1 MGFSQQSRHRGPFG
15 NGEMANA
22 VLGSYRSLCSPFTDH
37 VCPLSPAWFSQATP
51 YGIAEADGSLTC
63 DKGNGGRLPPG
74 FRCHSGFAVQL
85 YAGIEDVASRKSWRN
100 H

>member
-1 MGFSQQSRHRGPFG
+1 MRRR
-15 NGEMANA
+15 
-22 VLGSYRSLCSPFTDH
+22 RSPRFFPVSESDLKIEEHYTDTAGFTDH